1 MISAAI
7 AAVATEAGSGLLSGM
22 LLTGVKKILNKKN
35 ENIENEENEKKEQIE
50 LIKQL
55 MTIRHTVSYF
65 STYHKDFI
73 EQYGEDTEEELFLSL
88 LYEKKDRHYYQFENE
103 EVVKVSSYCPSI
115 FELYDEIE
123 KVLYTTN
130 IFWNENYFDSNE
142 IIRLFNSVRYSKSQF
157 DLGEDLPHEDL
168 FNISE
173 DLLILEQ
180 EIYSLLNNPS
190 DN

>member
-1 MISAAI
+1 MVTGFLI
-7 AAVATEAGSGLLSGM
+7 ATGTGM
-22 LLTGVKKILNKKN
+22 LANCITDGAKKILNKKN
-35 ENIENEENEKKEQIE
+35 ENIQNEENKKKEQIE
-50 LIKQL
+50 LTKQL

-88 LYEKKDRHYYQFENE
+88 LYEKKDRHHYQFENE
-103 EVVKVSSYCPSI
+103 EVVKGSSYCPSI